1 MELESGQQ
9 LLHYR
14 LTEKI
19 GEGGMGV
26 VWKAVDTTLG
36 RDVAIKILPDT
47 FAAEAERLMRFERE
61 ARVLASLNH
70 PHIAGIYGIHEAPST
85 SSGQASIRF
94 LSMELVSGEDL
105 SVALERGALPLE
117 RALRIAREV
126 AEALEVAHESGIIH
140 RDLKPANVRLTLEG
154 KAKVL
159 DFGLAKAYDPATA
172 SDPMSSATVT
182 SAGTVAGLI
191 LGTAAYMS
199 PEQASGQ
206 PTDRRAD
213 IWSFGVM
220 LHEMLSNKRLFAGE
234 TISHTL
240 ADVLRAPIK
249 LDDLPKSTP
258 PAIRRLIERC
268 LERDK
273 MRRLRDIGEARIA
286 LEDAIAD
293 PLKKDTVAAGAEI
306 AAMPSSRLPWV
317 VAGLAVVLAVVGW
330 VWNPSESSRSTEPTR
345 RFALEVPNGGNTRQG
360 DGKALAISSDGR
372 YVVTVGGAGTD
383 DVLYRRSI
391 DDFEP
396 QPIEGTVGGRI
407 PFFSPDDRWI
417 GFVQATD
424 FTKVRVNGGAPIRIG
439 RTPASPKGV
448 YWGEDGNIYYGSQ
461 GRLWRISSEGGEPE
475 ALTDLEGG
483 GGRRLGSPFL
493 VPDSNVL
500 LCSTP
505 AAVTGSGQ
513 LFALDLETRKLKDL
527 EMPGLD
533 PRYLPTGHVLFAQGG
548 RVFVAPFDLNR
559 VEFTGIQWEV
569 HPRAWVDQ
577 GQMQLDVSAEGTVV
591 YMPVSRG
598 ELQSLVTVDLEGQV
612 APLLPDGLPFI
623 SFNDPRISRDGRRL
637 LISVEGGAIWMI
649 DLDTQT
655 PTLMSENG
663 FYPQWSPDG
672 SEIIYGTDRNES
684 YDIYRRPVDLSRPE
698 ELMIDV
704 ENNLR
709 SGDWTR
715 QGVLVIREEIPDKG
729 MDLNYLTDLDDPSS
743 MISLL
748 DGEDDELA
756 PIVSYDGK
764 WLAYVSDYSGNDE
777 IYVTTFPEPGA
788 RLQLSTR
795 GGTSPVWAPDG
806 SALYYFEAMSLIA
819 VSIET
824 EPRFRVTGRETLFE
838 GEYVQYRWSRQYD
851 IMPDGKRFILVKNP
865 PRGNVEVVTN
875 WFAELRESGN

>member
-1 MELESGQQ
+1 VELESGQQ

-47 FAAEAERLMRFERE
+47 FAGEADRLARFERE

-70 PHIAGIYGIHEAPST
+70 SHIAGIYGIHQGPST
-85 SSGQASIRF
+85 SSGQAGIRF
-94 LSMELVSGEDL
+94 LSMELIPGEDL
-105 SVALERGALPLE
+105 STLLERGALPLE
-117 RALRIAREV
+117 RALQIAREV

-172 SDPMSSATVT
+172 SDPMRSATMT

-240 ADVLRAPIK
+240 ADVLRAPIE
-249 LDDLPKSTP
+249 LDDLPAGTP

-286 LEDAIAD
+286 IEDAIAD
-293 PLKKDTVAAGAEI
+293 PLKEDAVAGRTEI
-306 AAMPSSRLPWV
+306 APGPSSRLPWI
-317 VAGLAVVLAVVGW
+317 VAGLAVVVAVIGL
-330 VWNPSESSRSTEPTR
+330 VWNPRGDSGSGEPTH

-360 DGKALAISSDGR
+360 DGKALAISPDGR
-372 YVVTVGGAGTD
+372 YVVTRGGQGSED
-383 DVLYRRSI
+383 MLHRRAL

-396 QPIEGTVGGRI
+396 QPIEGTVGGRM
-407 PFFSPDDRWI
+407 PFFSRDNRWI
-417 GFVQATD
+417 GFLQATD
-424 FTKVRVNGGAPIRIG
+424 FHKVRVQGGAAIRIG
-439 RTPASPKGV
+439 RTPASPNGI
-448 YWGEDGNIYYGSQ
+448 YWGDDDYIYYGGQ
-461 GRLWRISSEGGEPE
+461 GRLWRISADGGEAE
-475 ALTDLEGG
+475 TLTDPEEEGTP
-483 GGRRLGSPFL
+483 RLVMPFL
-493 VPDSNVL
+493 VAGSSVL
-500 LCSTP
+500 LCNTP
-505 AAVTGSGQ
+505 TGASQSGQ
-513 LFALDLETRKLKDL
+513 LFALDIETRELKDL
-527 EMPGLD
+527 EMPGSN
-533 PRYLPTGHVLFAQGG
+533 PRYLPTGHVLFAQAD

-559 VEFTGIQWEV
+559 VEFSGSPQAV

-577 GQMQLDVSAEGTVV
+577 GQMQLDVSTAGTVV

-598 ELQSLVTVDLEGQV
+598 DSQALVTVDLEGQV
-612 APLLPDGLPFI
+612 VPLIPDGLSFI

-637 LISVEGGAIWMI
+637 LISVEGGAIWMV

-655 PTLMSENG
+655 PTLMSESG
-663 FYPQWSPDG
+663 FYPLWSPDG
-672 SEIIYGTDRNES
+672 SEIIFGTDRNES

-698 ELMIDV
+698 ERFLDI

-709 SGDWTR
+709 SADWTR
-715 QGVLVIREEIPDKG
+715 QNVLIIREEIPEKG
-729 MDLNYLTDLDDPSS
+729 MDLNYLPDVDEPS
-743 MISLL
+743 MVSLL

-764 WLAYVSDYSGNDE
+764 WLAYVSNYSGNDE

-788 RLQLSTR
+788 RIQLSTK
-795 GGTSPVWAPDG
+795 GGNSPVWAPDG
-806 SALYYFEAMSLIA
+806 STLYYFEGKSLIA

-824 EPRFRVTGRETLFE
+824 EPRLRVTGRETLFE

-865 PRGNVEVVTN
+865 AQGNVEIVTN
-875 WFAELRESGN
+875 WFDELRASGN